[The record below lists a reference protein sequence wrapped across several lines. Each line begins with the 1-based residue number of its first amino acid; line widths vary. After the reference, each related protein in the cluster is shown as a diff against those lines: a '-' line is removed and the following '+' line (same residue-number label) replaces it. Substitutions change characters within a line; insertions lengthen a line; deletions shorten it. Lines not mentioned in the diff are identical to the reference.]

1 MSNLFLR
8 AKAPIG
14 SKVVLE
20 NITDEPGLYS
30 STKTADIYT
39 SSSVTSLSAQQVQD
53 GMATSK
59 RTADCENI
67 TALEK
72 KAYDSNK
79 GAWLDPIYKTKFA
92 P

>member
-1 MSNLFLR
+1 M
-8 AKAPIG
+8 G
-14 SKVVLE
+14 HG
-20 NITDEPGLYS
+20 T
-30 STKTADIYT
+30 
-39 SSSVTSLSAQQVQD
+39 
-53 GMATSK
+53 ATSK

-79 GAWLDPIYKTKFA
+79 GAWLDPIYKTRFA